1 MAVHDGGGGAAV
13 NRTRIEWTDFTWNPV
28 TGCLHDCDYCYA
40 RRLTVRFP
48 ANFPSGF
55 APAFHQERLGHPCR
69 VKRPSRVFV
78 CSMADLFGA
87 WVPGEWIAAV
97 FETVR
102 SCPRHT
108 FQFLTKNPDRYRA
121 LDLPVNAWYGTTV
134 DAASAVG
141 RIDALRDL
149 DRTTFVSFEPL
160 VEELEPDLT
169 GIDAVLVGA
178 RTQPLRLPRRE
189 WVAGIV
195 VRARKAGAAVFMKD
209 SLAPLCPR
217 LIRELPLPARDPAPP
232 GSFEP

>member
-1 MAVHDGGGGAAV
+1 V

-55 APAFHQERLGHPCR
+55 EPSFHPDRLAQPCR

-78 CSMADLFGA
+78 CSMADLFGS
-87 WVPGEWIAAV
+87 WVPDSWIAAV
-97 FETVR
+97 FGTVR

-108 FQFLTKNPDRYRA
+108 FQFLTKNPGRYA
-121 LDLPVNAWYGTTV
+121 TLDLPENAWFGTTV
-134 DAASAVG
+134 DRAPAVG
-141 RIDALRDL
+141 RIDAVRDL

-160 VEELEPDLT
+160 AEPIDPDLSSV
-169 GIDAVLVGA
+169 DAILIGA
-178 RTQPLRLPRRE
+178 RTQPLRLPHPE
-189 WVAGIV
+189 WVARLV
-195 VRARKAGAAVFMKD
+195 RRARAAGAAVFMKD

-217 LIRELPLPARDPAPP
+217 LLRELPASAVAPDPGQPLPR
-232 GSFEP
+232 

>member
-1 MAVHDGGGGAAV
+1 V

-40 RRLTVRFP
+40 RKLTARFP

-55 APAFHQERLGHPCR
+55 APAFHPERLGQPCR

-87 WVPGEWIAAV
+87 WVPDDWIGAV

-108 FQFLTKNPDRYRA
+108 FQFLTKNPARYAA
-121 LDLPVNAWYGTTV
+121 LDLPANAWYGTTV
-134 DAASAVG
+134 DRAAVAD
-141 RIDALRDL
+141 RIEALRAL
-149 DRTTFVSFEPL
+149 GRTTFVSFEPL
-160 VEELEPDLT
+160 VEEIDPDLS
-169 GIDAVLVGA
+169 GLDAVLIGA
-178 RTQPLRLPRRE
+178 RTQPLRLPPRE
-189 WVAGIV
+189 WVVRIV
-195 VRARKAGAAVFMKD
+195 QRAREAGTAIFMKD

-217 LIRELPLPARDPAPP
+217 LLRELPASAGAHASPR
-232 GSFEP
+232 SIEV